1 MKISIEADVSA
12 VKSALAGTKRGMRSA
27 ARAMIRVVA
36 RGTVKA
42 IKSGIRATTKRR
54 TGELLKAYGYRTWKR
69 GEGATVRPRG
79 ANGSRIFPKVFSLN
93 YGRKNDRLAPRH
105 FVQRGNEWASN
116 PANWDGEAEAIV
128 RREIAKYW
136 G

>member
-54 TGELLKAYGYRTWKR
+54 TGAVFTASGSRPWNR
-69 GEGATVRPRG
+69 GAGAPVRPRG
-79 ANGSRIFPKVFSLN
+79 AKGCRIYPNVYWLN
-93 YGRKNDRLAPRH
+93 TGRKHDRLAPRH